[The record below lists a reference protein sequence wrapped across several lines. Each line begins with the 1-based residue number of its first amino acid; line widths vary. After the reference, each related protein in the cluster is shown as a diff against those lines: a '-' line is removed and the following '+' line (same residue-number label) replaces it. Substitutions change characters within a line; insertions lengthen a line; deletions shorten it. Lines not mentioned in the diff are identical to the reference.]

1 MFIPQKYERTGLR
14 RKMNCTEL
22 SSGKISWERWHLRW
36 SLKEGKKF
44 SGHSWDL
51 YSLGCI
57 SIVKTWGQET
67 LGAWDTQEDLSEE
80 PHSSRTQG
88 PWGRTARSRME
99 RECRAPW
106 SVVSSK
112 SSPHAVCESWEQFV
126 SLSHSLPSLSFCPP
140 FPALFSEHQETY
152 SVNRVRCQIAQRL
165 PSTLAPP
172 TLSPNPFCWSTG
184 AHCFMFL
191 SCHKTTKMSDTDA
204 PPQGVLWIIWGMVL
218 CLLLTM
224 HLG

>member
-1 MFIPQKYERTGLR
+1 MTVSHAQRIENYQDKTPCPEGMHTKLNKTRMQMFVPQKYERTGLR

-22 SSGKISWERWHLRW
+22 SSGKISWERWPLRW
-36 SLKEGKKF
+36 SFKEGKKF

-67 LGAWDTQEDLSEE
+67 LGAWDTQEDMSEE

-112 SSPHAVCESWEQFV
+112 SPHAVWILGADCFPF
-126 SLSHSLPSLSFCPP
+126 SLSPFLVFLPS
-140 FPALFSEHQETY
+140 FSC
-152 SVNRVRCQIAQRL
+152 SL
-165 PSTLAPP
+165 
-172 TLSPNPFCWSTG
+172 
-184 AHCFMFL
+184 
-191 SCHKTTKMSDTDA
+191 
-204 PPQGVLWIIWGMVL
+204 LWASRDLL
-218 CLLLTM
+218 CE
-224 HLG
+224 